1 MAQRLNRLTIS
12 AIFEKDKQ
20 GNYTSDAQ
28 LRQDILLYYQAINN
42 TTLSNN
48 PFTLRD
54 LQNWIVQNNKEIR
67 ERYVG
72 FDAHTPIRSRRYP
85 HATRIEGKFN
95 ELIQLQL
102 IRKSM
107 REKLYSTDSP
117 YAEKVLYE
125 YTRGGI
131 FLALIIGSARAKDKA
146 TENIRNLEKVHQNI
160 YYCLVNLVFKINENS
175 LASNIFY
182 SNMFKKCKDKG
193 VFDKFVDCVH
203 HIINNTQ
210 NRNTS
215 ILNLFGHTVNF
226 AFFNNEKPKA
236 TLTNILI
243 ETIEELEQ
251 KDQKLIL
258 NRLKMLAEEDYE
270 NSQEDLTREY
280 EEFRFELR
288 NNYEHVAIQ
297 GYCEN
302 CRIKQNVKP
311 HYLDLKKIST
321 SGDIRVGCPA
331 CKSSRSVLITNFYY

>member
-1 MAQRLNRLTIS
+1 MAQRLNRVTIS
-12 AIFEKDKQ
+12 AIFEKNKK

-131 FLALIIGSARAKDKA
+131 FLALIIES
-146 TENIRNLEKVHQNI
+146 
-160 YYCLVNLVFKINENS
+160 IN
-175 LASNIFY
+175 
-182 SNMFKKCKDKG
+182 
-193 VFDKFVDCVH
+193 
-203 HIINNTQ
+203 
-210 NRNTS
+210 
-215 ILNLFGHTVNF
+215 
-226 AFFNNEKPKA
+226 
-236 TLTNILI
+236 
-243 ETIEELEQ
+243 
-251 KDQKLIL
+251 
-258 NRLKMLAEEDYE
+258 
-270 NSQEDLTREY
+270 
-280 EEFRFELR
+280 
-288 NNYEHVAIQ
+288 
-297 GYCEN
+297 
-302 CRIKQNVKP
+302 
-311 HYLDLKKIST
+311 LKKSLVARGQKIKLRR
-321 SGDIRVGCPA
+321 I
-331 CKSSRSVLITNFYY
+331 